1 MTARPK
7 LGPEPTILPRRFGR
21 YVLFDAIGKG
31 GMAEIYLARA
41 ESELGGTRLCV
52 VKQILPAFAE
62 NEEFSELLTFEAKLA
77 ARLSHGNVVQVFDLG
92 RADGRLFI
100 AMEYVEGWDLNGL
113 LRECTK
119 KQVPLPLEFAL
130 RIIGDVLRGLEHAHK
145 CKDDDGKLLGV
156 VHRDVS
162 PSNVLVS
169 LSGESKV
176 CDFGIAH
183 ANAKVDESAVLSD
196 DALRGKAG
204 YMSPEQ
210 ARGED
215 LDARSDVFAAGI
227 LLWEMLAGR
236 RMYKAAEGVD
246 LFTLARRGV
255 APELPKKG
263 LPVEEE
269 LHAIVAKALA
279 ESPNDRFE
287 SASAMLRELEATMA
301 KGKLLGSSLKFG
313 TWLEETLGTK
323 TFEERRIAE
332 RRVDA
337 ASGPIPEAAVSGP
350 GISAGDEPE
359 GELASSPLLFPRPS
373 MGAMRAFKAGLE
385 KDGVGAP
392 KKAAGPSDASEL
404 SRDDEAAFA
413 RRPGEKNVVAR
424 LVLLAA
430 ALAIVLVG
438 IYFLRR

>member
-1 MTARPK
+1 VIARPS

-130 RIIGDVLRGLEHAHK
+130 RIVGDVLRGLDHAHK

-210 ARGED
+210 ARGEE

-236 RMYKAAEGVD
+236 RMYKAGEGGD
-246 LFTLARRGV
+246 LFALARRGV
-255 APELPKKG
+255 VPELPKKG

-279 ESPNDRFE
+279 ESPKDRFE
-287 SASAMLRELEATMA
+287 SAAAMLRELEATMA

-332 RRVDA
+332 RRVGA
-337 ASGPIPEAAVSGP
+337 TGGPIPEAAVSGP

-392 KKAAGPSDASEL
+392 KKGPPSDAAAL
-404 SRDDEAAFA
+404 SADDEAAFA
-413 RRPGEKNVVAR
+413 RRPAEKNVLGR
-424 LVLLAA
+424 LILLVA
-430 ALAIVLVG
+430 ALLIVLVG
-438 IYFLRR
+438 IYVLRR